1 MPGTEASASPEDIA
15 NLTLSM
21 ANSMAL
27 LTQRNCIQ
35 YAAASIPVF
44 DGETPALSVFAQN
57 VENGLALI
65 PPNTE
70 PEYLTIVLTKLTG
83 PARISIRDK
92 SFSDTSELLK
102 YLKKRYAPGRNLA
115 HFQGEIA
122 RLKIRN
128 DESLRRYI
136 DRVSHL
142 AHRSRA
148 AIRDRYGANADE
160 ITKEMDKDIL
170 ENFIEGLPERVAWRM
185 AALGQKHKD
194 LDEAIEAVL
203 LVDRRLRNRRETHDD
218 RSIDYDDEYRGRRRS
233 RERDHGPR
241 PLYPQSPSPSRY
253 RRQYFRDRSASG
265 SENEYEDRPKR
276 VTAMTLR
283 RSDSRSP
290 SYNSDASEQGNY
302 RDRKY
307 TGRNSDR
314 QELYCWNCGVKGH
327 DGKSCRERSRFQRR
341 TRSPITSSAGP
352 SKSLNFEDAHR
363 NGDPVSVL
371 KKDRPKTIRFTDEKN
386 EDYSKR
392 RQYRES
398 ELTSQNWKTDKG
410 SFS

>member
-1 MPGTEASASPEDIA
+1 MS
-15 NLTLSM
+15 
-21 ANSMAL
+21 
-27 LTQRNCIQ
+27 
-35 YAAASIPVF
+35 
-44 DGETPALSVFAQN
+44 TP
-57 VENGLALI
+57 
-65 PPNTE
+65 
-70 PEYLTIVLTKLTG
+70 
-83 PARISIRDK
+83 
-92 SFSDTSELLK
+92 
-102 YLKKRYAPGRNLA
+102 
-115 HFQGEIA
+115 
-122 RLKIRN
+122 
-128 DESLRRYI
+128 LRRYI
-136 DRVSHL
+136 GRVSHL

>member
-1 MPGTEASASPEDIA
+1 ME
-15 NLTLSM
+15 
-21 ANSMAL
+21 
-27 LTQRNCIQ
+27 
-35 YAAASIPVF
+35 
-44 DGETPALSVFAQN
+44 
-57 VENGLALI
+57 
-65 PPNTE
+65 
-70 PEYLTIVLTKLTG
+70 
-83 PARISIRDK
+83 
-92 SFSDTSELLK
+92 
-102 YLKKRYAPGRNLA
+102 
-115 HFQGEIA
+115 
-122 RLKIRN
+122 
-128 DESLRRYI
+128 
-136 DRVSHL
+136 
-142 AHRSRA
+142 
-148 AIRDRYGANADE
+148 
-160 ITKEMDKDIL
+160 KDIL

-185 AALGQKHKD
+185 AALGEKHKD
-194 LDEAIEAVL
+194 LDDAIEAVL
-203 LVDRRLRNRRETHDD
+203 LIDRRLRNRRETYDN
-218 RSIDYDDEYRGRRRS
+218 RSTDYNNEYRGRRRS
-233 RERDHGPR
+233 QERDHGVR

-253 RRQYFRDRSASG
+253 RRQYFRDSSTSG
-265 SENEYEDRPKR
+265 SDNEYEDRPKL
-276 VTAMTLR
+276 VMAMTLR

-290 SYNSDASEQGNY
+290 SYNSDASEEGNH

-307 TGRNSDR
+307 AGKSSDR

-327 DGKSCRERSRFQRR
+327 DGKTCRERSRFQRR